1 MRYLQGQEI
10 LEADIY
16 FKECEQEARKSR
28 CQKSQRGV
36 VIVNDGIILGRASN
50 NPPLELLCEPE
61 KCHDICNEYCI
72 HAEDRAIHEANAQ
85 GLDLK
90 GSRLYHLKIKEGAVR
105 SSRNPSCPNCSKWI
119 LESGIAEVVLKHE
132 IRHSLYDAKEFH
144 ELSLEAARQAKK
156 EIKLNKSKLR

>member
-1 MRYLQGQEI
+1 MRYLQWREI
-10 LEADIY
+10 LEADVY

-36 VIVNDGIILGRASN
+36 VIVKGEDILGRACN
-50 NPPLELLCEPE
+50 NPPLELRCEPE

-72 HAEDRAIHEANAQ
+72 HAEDRAIHGAHAQ

-90 GSRLYHLKIKEGAVR
+90 GSRLYHIKIKEGEVKP
-105 SSRNPSCPNCSKWI
+105 SRNPSCPNCSKWI

-132 IRHSLYDAKEFH
+132 IGHGLYDAKEFH
-144 ELSLEAARQAKK
+144 ELSLEAARQAK
-156 EIKLNKSKLR
+156 R